1 MDKVAIVILNFNGK
15 SLLEKFIPSVIR
27 NSIGYRIFVAD
38 NGSTDDSVTF
48 LQNNFHQVTVI
59 RLEKNEGFC
68 KGYNLALQ
76 QVDAEYYV
84 LLNSDVEVTPA
95 WVEPLV
101 RLMEANPRAGAVQ
114 PKIKSFYQQSHF
126 EHAGAAGG
134 WLDKWGYP
142 FCRGRLFE
150 VLEPDSGQYNDT
162 EEIFWATGACM
173 LVRAALYHELEG
185 LDNDFFAHMEEID
198 LCWRLQHAGYQVY
211 YCGESEVFHVGG
223 GTLPKSNPRKTFFN
237 FRNGLILLYKNLPE
251 QGFYQTFFIRLVLD
265 GIAGIKFFL
274 EGNRADF
281 WAVIKAH
288 AAFYRTLST
297 WKAKRKANLARIKST
312 EIKGVYE
319 KSVVYEHFVK
329 GKNTFKELFG

>member
-1 MDKVAIVILNFNGK
+1 MHKVAIVILNYNGQP
-15 SLLEKFIPSVIR
+15 LLEKFIPNVIR
-27 NSIGYRIFVAD
+27 YSTGYPIFVAD

-48 LQNNFHQVTVI
+48 LQNYFPQVTVI

-76 QVDAEYYV
+76 QVDAQYYV
-84 LLNSDVEVTPA
+84 LLNSDVEVTPD
-95 WVEPLV
+95 WVEPMV
-101 RLMEANPRAGAVQ
+101 RLMEENPRAGAVQ

-134 WLDKWGYP
+134 WIDKWGYP

-162 EEIFWATGACM
+162 VEIFWATGACM
-173 LVRAALYHELEG
+173 LVRASLYQELDG

-198 LCWRLQHAGYQVY
+198 LCWRIQHAGSQVY
-211 YCGESEVFHVGG
+211 YCGESEVYHVGG

-251 QGFYQTFFIRLVLD
+251 RNFYQTLFIRLVLD

-274 EGNRADF
+274 EGNRADC

-288 AAFYRTLST
+288 FDFYRTLPT
-297 WKAKRKANLARIKST
+297 WKAKRKSNMARIKSV
-312 EIKGVYE
+312 EIQGWYA

-329 GKNTFKELFG
+329 GNKTFNDLFS